1 MDPDSDSEPGGSMA
15 NRGPAVLA
23 VTAATLVLA
32 SIFVFARMVSRYF
45 IVKRFT
51 WDDRIILLSWLISF
65 FLSFT
70 ICFGVSKGLGKHD
83 IDIPPEQIP
92 TLRRCEYI
100 FSILY
105 NPALMATK
113 TSILIFYLRLTQNT
127 QMVLRFAS
135 WLILAIVNIAGVI
148 LTFMNIFQCTPV
160 QAAWN
165 ANYNGPTKCIP
176 LLTEFICSS
185 PVNIVTDLAI
195 LALPIPVL
203 TGMRLPSRQKT
214 ILVITFTLGIFVAV
228 VDVVRIYYLQQAI
241 AETPTGSITD
251 PSSRFG
257 GQADF
262 AYNASLAL
270 MWSAV
275 EVNVGT
281 TCACIPTL
289 KPLVLRLLPSMLYKP
304 SGHGTRHNNPHT
316 SSEKSRQASE
326 NPTPGSNNS
335 NDNNN
340 NNNTSLGVAKPE
352 PVARGALGGRYYDC
366 PGPDAPISA
375 MEFLTTPD
383 MASLGG
389 PANASANRSRTTN
402 TNTVSTDHSYENG
415 IYFGFVNMTK
425 PKSMLRA
432 NKKESWKYCTIVA
445 ILFFLWGIS
454 YGLLNTLN
462 NAIATVN
469 DMSTAQTI
477 GLTSAYFGGGY
488 FFGPLLVGEWILRRD
503 EHSRFKRHRES
514 NDESIGGYKATFITG
529 LCIYG
534 TGTIIFWPSAVTN
547 SFGGFMI
554 SSFVVGFGLSVLEVA
569 ANSFMVL
576 CGPPQYGEA
585 RLMLAQAVQAV
596 GSVLSGLL
604 AQKVFFTSLNGVQ
617 SSSQSNSTTL
627 LNVQW
632 TYLGITLLCVVL
644 GLFFYYMP
652 LPEVSD
658 SELEESVKLLPVDPC
673 KKSIGGLQLRTVSL
687 ILAVLAQ
694 YLYVGAQESNSTFF
708 NSLVISIL
716 PGQPRSGM
724 IAAGGKAIGI
734 NAADPDQPP
743 GLDLSLSDYLTV
755 GHTVF
760 AISRFATTYLI
771 YLSVKNP
778 RLPQPRTILSFSII
792 ICFISALLCVVLR
805 PSNTN
810 LLFIPACLFFFA
822 EGPIW
827 PLIFAIG
834 MRGQGRRTKRAAAFI
849 TMGGSGPLFF
859 PFIMYGIIL
868 RGGSVQQA
876 FILIVA
882 MQVVMMA
889 LPVFLTF
896 VKDARLMVDPRP
908 ARRALM
914 NRGERPTDEVLADV
928 NAEPRGTDSVTIT
941 TDFYREPGAVEKV
954 EKSQR
959 GFIGMVSKGLGAKLH
974 GSRRKSSPTLEV
986 EHSEGSLDD

>member
-1 MDPDSDSEPGGSMA
+1 MDPDLDSEPGGSMA

-23 VTAATLVLA
+23 VTTTTLVIA
-32 SIFVFARMVSRYF
+32 SVFVFARMISRYF

-51 WDDRIILLSWLISF
+51 WDDRIILFAWLLSF

-70 ICFGVSKGLGKHD
+70 ICFGVSNGLGKHD
-83 IDIPPEQIP
+83 VDIPLEHIP
-92 TLRRCEYI
+92 TLRHCEYV

-135 WLILAIVNIAGVI
+135 WLILVIVNIAGVV

-165 ANYNGPTKCIP
+165 ANYKGPTKCIP
-176 LLTEFICSS
+176 LLTEFICAA

-228 VDVVRIYYLQQAI
+228 VDVVRVYYLQQAI
-241 AETPTGSITD
+241 ADAPTGIISD

-304 SGHGTRHNNPHT
+304 NSKGTRHSPNT
-316 SSEKSRQASE
+316 SSEKSRRASE
-326 NPTPGSNNS
+326 HHLSA
-335 NDNNN
+335 NNN
-340 NNNTSLGVAKPE
+340 LPGVTKPE
-352 PVARGALGGRYYDC
+352 PVARGALGDRHTAC
-366 PGPDAPISA
+366 PGPDAPMSA

-383 MASLGG
+383 MTSLGEQRPG
-389 PANASANRSRTTN
+389 LNNPSANRSRT

-445 ILFFLWGIS
+445 ILFFLWGVS

-462 NAIATVN
+462 NAIAEVN
-469 DMSTAQTI
+469 NMSTAQTI

-503 EHSRFKRHRES
+503 EHSRSKRHRE
-514 NDESIGGYKATFITG
+514 NDENIGGYKATFITG

-534 TGTIIFWPSAVTN
+534 TGTIIFWPSAVTS

-604 AQKVFFTSLNGVQ
+604 AQKVFFTSLSGAE
-617 SSSQSNSTTL
+617 SSNKSNSMTL
-627 LNVQW
+627 INVQW

-644 GLFFYYMP
+644 ALFFYYMP

-658 SELEESVKLLPVDPC
+658 SELEESTKLLPVDPC

-694 YLYVGAQESNSTFF
+694 YLYVGGQESNSTFF
-708 NSLVISIL
+708 NSLIVSIL

-724 IAAGGKAIGI
+724 IAASAIAIGA
-734 NAADPDQPP
+734 NAVNPDQPP
-743 GLDLSLSDYLTV
+743 GLTLSLSDFLTV

-760 AISRFATTYLI
+760 AVSRFAAAYLL

-778 RLPQPRTILSFSII
+778 RLPQPRTILSYSII
-792 ICFISALLCVVLR
+792 LCFISALLCVLLQ

-810 LLFIPACLFFFA
+810 LLFIPSCLFFFA

-849 TMGGSGPLFF
+849 TMGASGPAFF
-859 PFIMYGIIL
+859 PFVMYGIITL
-868 RGGSVQQA
+868 GGSVQAA

-889 LPVFLTF
+889 YPIFLTYI
-896 VKDARLMVDPRP
+896 KDARLMVDPRP
-908 ARRALM
+908 SRRVLV
-914 NRGERPTDEVLADV
+914 NQGERPMDEVLTD
-928 NAEPRGTDSVTIT
+928 AEPRGADSVTIT
-941 TDFYREPGAVEKV
+941 TDFFREAGVVEKPH
-954 EKSQR
+954 R
-959 GFIGMVSKGLGAKLH
+959 GFFVMVSKGLGANPHRLSK
-974 GSRRKSSPTLEV
+974 
-986 EHSEGSLDD
+986 

>member
-32 SIFVFARMVSRYF
+32 SIFVFARMISRYF

-92 TLRRCEYI
+92 TLRRCEYV

-135 WLILAIVNIAGVI
+135 WLILVIVNIAGVV

-241 AETPTGSITD
+241 ADAPTGSITD

-326 NPTPGSNNS
+326 NPTPGNNNS
-335 NDNNN
+335 NN
-340 NNNTSLGVAKPE
+340 NNNTSPGVAKPE

-366 PGPDAPISA
+366 PGPDAPMSA

-383 MASLGG
+383 MASFGG
-389 PANASANRSRTTN
+389 TANASANRSRT

-432 NKKESWKYCTIVA
+432 NKRESWKYCTIVA

-503 EHSRFKRHRES
+503 EHSRFKRHREN

-658 SELEESVKLLPVDPC
+658 SELEESTKQLPVDPC

-708 NSLVISIL
+708 NSLIISIL

-743 GLDLSLSDYLTV
+743 GLNLSLSDYLTV
-755 GHTVF
+755 GHTAF

-876 FILIVA
+876 FILLVA

-889 LPVFLTF
+889 LPVFLTY

-908 ARRALM
+908 PRRAPM

-954 EKSQR
+954 EKPQR

>member
-1 MDPDSDSEPGGSMA
+1 
-15 NRGPAVLA
+15 
-23 VTAATLVLA
+23 
-32 SIFVFARMVSRYF
+32 
-45 IVKRFT
+45 
-51 WDDRIILLSWLISF
+51 
-65 FLSFT
+65 
-70 ICFGVSKGLGKHD
+70 
-83 IDIPPEQIP
+83 
-92 TLRRCEYI
+92 
-100 FSILY
+100 
-105 NPALMATK
+105 
-113 TSILIFYLRLTQNT
+113 
-127 QMVLRFAS
+127 MVLRFAS
-135 WLILAIVNIAGVI
+135 WLILVIVNIAGVV
-148 LTFMNIFQCTPV
+148 LTFMNVFQCMPV

-165 ANYNGPTKCIP
+165 ANYKGSTKCIP
-176 LLTEFICSS
+176 LLTEFICAA

-228 VDVVRIYYLQQAI
+228 VDVVRVYYLQQAI
-241 AETPTGSITD
+241 ADAPTKTISD

-257 GQADF
+257 GQSDF

-275 EVNVGT
+275 EVNVGI

-304 SGHGTRHNNPHT
+304 NSHGTRHSPNT
-316 SSEKSRQASE
+316 SSEKSRRASE
-326 NPTPGSNNS
+326 NHSMANNLPGV
-335 NDNNN
+335 
-340 NNNTSLGVAKPE
+340 TKPE
-352 PVARGALGGRYYDC
+352 PVARGALGDQQHAC
-366 PGPDAPISA
+366 PGPDAPMSA

-383 MASLGG
+383 MTSLGERRAG
-389 PANASANRSRTTN
+389 LNNPSANRSRT

-432 NKKESWKYCTIVA
+432 NKRESWKYCTIVA
-445 ILFFLWGIS
+445 ILFFLWGVS

-462 NAIATVN
+462 IAIATVN
-469 DMSTAQTI
+469 NMSTAQTI

-503 EHSRFKRHRES
+503 EHSRSKRHRE
-514 NDESIGGYKATFITG
+514 NDENIGGYKATFITG

-534 TGTIIFWPSAVTN
+534 TGTIIFWPSAVTS

-604 AQKVFFTSLNGVQ
+604 AQKVFFTSL
-617 SSSQSNSTTL
+617 SSVDSSGRSNSMTL
-627 LNVQW
+627 INVQW

-644 GLFFYYMP
+644 ALFFYYMP

-658 SELEESVKLLPVDPC
+658 SELEESTKLLPVDPC
-673 KKSIGGLQLRTVSL
+673 KKSIGGMQLRTISL

-694 YLYVGAQESNSTFF
+694 YLYVGGQESNSTFF
-708 NSLVISIL
+708 NSLIVSIL

-724 IAAGGKAIGI
+724 IAASGTAIGV
-734 NAADPDQPP
+734 NAADPDRPP
-743 GLDLSLSDYLTV
+743 GLTLSLSDYLTV
-755 GHTVF
+755 GHTFF
-760 AISRFATTYLI
+760 AVSRFAAAYLI

-792 ICFISALLCVVLR
+792 LCFISALLCVLLQ

-810 LLFIPACLFFFA
+810 LLFIPSCLFFFA

-849 TMGGSGPLFF
+849 TMGASGPAFF
-859 PFIMYGIIL
+859 PFVMYGIITI
-868 RGGSVQQA
+868 GGSVQDA

-889 LPVFLTF
+889 LPIFLTY

-908 ARRALM
+908 SRRVLID
-914 NRGERPTDEVLADV
+914 RGERPMDEVLAEV
-928 NAEPRGTDSVTIT
+928 EPRGADSVTIT
-941 TDFYREPGAVEKV
+941 TDFFREAGVKERP
-954 EKSQR
+954 QH
-959 GFIGMVSKGLGAKLH
+959 GFLVMVSKGLGAKLN

-986 EHSEGSLDD
+986 EHSEGSADG